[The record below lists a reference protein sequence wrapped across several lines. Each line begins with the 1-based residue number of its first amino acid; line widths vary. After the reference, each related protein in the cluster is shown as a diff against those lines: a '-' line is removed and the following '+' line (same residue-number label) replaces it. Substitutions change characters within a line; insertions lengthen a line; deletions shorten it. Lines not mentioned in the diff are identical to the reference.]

1 MAAHNDLGKWGEE
14 VATAYLRDKGYIIVE
29 RDWHSQHRD
38 LDIIA
43 LDDGV
48 MVFIE
53 VKTRMNAEPIE
64 PGQRIGK
71 LALMEETPQRQ
82 RRMLQVTI
90 QIEHPHAV
98 VAPRAGADIAAMSKY
113 TPEKLVAV
121 SRYQS
126 YFP

>member
-53 VKTRMNAEPIE
+53 VKTRQSDAFAYPDQTITRKKLQNLQLAINHYVKSNKVTRRF
-64 PGQRIGK
+64 RI
-71 LALMEETPQRQ
+71 
-82 RRMLQVTI
+82 
-90 QIEHPHAV
+90 
-98 VAPRAGADIAAMSKY
+98 DIITVIGDGDKK
-113 TPEKLVAV
+113 PEIRHLTDVNIW
-121 SRYQS
+121 
-126 YFP
+126 

>member
-1 MAAHNDLGKWGEE
+1 MAAHNELGKWGEE

-53 VKTRMNAEPIE
+53 VKTRQTEAFAHPDQTITRKKLHNLQLAINHYVK
-64 PGQRIGK
+64 GNNVTRRFRIDIITVIGK
-71 LALMEETPQRQ
+71 GDKE
-82 RRMLQVTI
+82 
-90 QIEHPHAV
+90 
-98 VAPRAGADIAAMSKY
+98 
-113 TPEKLVAV
+113 PEIRHLTDV
-121 SRYQS
+121 SIW
-126 YFP
+126 